1 MQAMVY
7 IGNNLKRARLRRAM
21 SQRNL
26 AEASGVSQKSI
37 TDIENGKREPYPSTV
52 RKLATALGVDPA
64 VLVGE
69 LEDL

>member
-1 MQAMVY
+1 MQAVVY